1 MLITYEAAD
10 TLLHSGDHSSSFCRF
25 SVWNIT
31 PNYPWDVV
39 QMFDKVNMTIT
50 CTTETRERPAEQP
63 GQAAWR
69 QAGMPAGS
77 SLLSWCWA
85 VPLGPPDT
93 RRNPCAGRR
102 RCRGSSRGYIH
113 RLAAAHPPV
122 CELTVQAKYAPTIGK
137 RGRSLTD
144 SNNQPLLRASEDN
157 LEQQQRKP

>member
-10 TLLHSGDHSSSFCRF
+10 TLLHSSDHSSSFCRF

-85 VPLGPPDT
+85 VPLGAARHTPEPLRWPPPLP
-93 RRNPCAGRR
+93 R
-102 RCRGSSRGYIH
+102 
-113 RLAAAHPPV
+113 V
-122 CELTVQAKYAPTIGK
+122 
-137 RGRSLTD
+137 
-144 SNNQPLLRASEDN
+144 LLRVHSSARSGAPSRVRAHGTSKVCAN
-157 LEQQQRKP
+157 HRKARAEPSRLQ